1 MIDILSYLMGAA
13 TGGGDVKEAPLNEV
27 NFLDYD
33 GKRVYSYTAQ
43 EFAALDEMPKNPEH
57 KGLTAQGWNWTLA
70 DAKAHVAAQG
80 ALDIGQTYITNDGAT
95 RVYIHLADARIA
107 PYLGICPAGTAAVDW
122 GDGKTDTVTG
132 SSTTTAVF
140 TQHTYDEP
148 GDYVISIAM
157 GDGESLGISGLYS
170 NARLLSKNASQSAN
184 FVYTDAIKKVELG
197 RGVTAIGEYAFIN
210 CYRLETVT
218 IPNGVTSIGSSAF
231 ENCRSLRGIVIPSSV
246 TATGTAMARNCSA
259 LTFCLVP
266 PSVTNV
272 GGSNGNALNG
282 ASALQRFILPNSATD
297 ISTGM
302 YNACYALTRV
312 IIPDSVGTIAAAAF
326 FNCYGIGEVHF
337 LGATPPVISGS
348 NAFQNLQADCVI
360 YVPASEDHSVLNAY
374 TSATNY
380 PSSQTYTYLEE

>member
-33 GKRVYSYTAQ
+33 GKRLYSYTAQ

-57 KGLTAQGWNWTLA
+57 QGLTAQGWNWTLA

-80 ALDIGQTYITNDGAT
+80 ALDIGQMYITKDGAT
-95 RVYIHLADARIA
+95 RIYIHLSAARTA
-107 PYLGICPAGTAAVDW
+107 PYLGICPNGTATVDW

-132 SSTTTAVF
+132 TSTTTLVY
-140 TQHTYDEP
+140 TQHTYDAP

-157 GDGESLGISGLYS
+157 GESDSLGIGGVYDG
-170 NARLLSKNASQSAN
+170 ARILSKNTSGTQN
-184 FVYTDAIKKVELG
+184 YVYNDAIKKVEIG
-197 RGVTAIGEYAFIN
+197 IGVTAIGEYAFRY
-210 CYRLETVT
+210 CYGLETIT
-218 IPNGVTSIGSSAF
+218 IPNGVTSIDGNAF

-246 TATGTAMARNCSA
+246 TFAGNSFAGNCTA

-282 ASALQRFILPNSATD
+282 DYALQRFILPNSATD
-297 ISTGM
+297 ISTSM
-302 YNACYALTRV
+302 CNNCYGLTRI
-312 IIPDSVGTIAAAAF
+312 IIPASVGTIAGAAF
-326 FNCYGIGEVHF
+326 SHGYGIGEVHF
-337 LGATPPVISGS
+337 LGSTPPVVSGS
-348 NAFQNLQADCVI
+348 NAFSSLPTDCII